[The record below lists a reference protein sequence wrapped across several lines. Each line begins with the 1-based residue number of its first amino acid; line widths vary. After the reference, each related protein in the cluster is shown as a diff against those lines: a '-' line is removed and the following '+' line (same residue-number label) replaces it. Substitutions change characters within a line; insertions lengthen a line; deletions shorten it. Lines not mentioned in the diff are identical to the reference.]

1 MNTLENPSKHDCR
14 KKLLPDE
21 PIFILRGKD
30 PNASKT
36 IHYWVAGYLQRGGRN
51 LKKVCE
57 ALDLAQ
63 QMEEWRKE
71 HIKKEKQSA

>member
-30 PNASKT
+30 PNLEGKGPNFYASNK
-36 IHYWVAGYLQRGGRN
+36 
-51 LKKVCE
+51 E
-57 ALDLAQ
+57 AMDFINDCV
-63 QMEEWRKE
+63 EKE
-71 HIKKEKQSA
+71 NEKSAA